1 AVEDLKHP
9 AAGVRK
15 AAAMVLPH
23 TAEASRAILAAGLLH
38 DPDLHTRLAAALVV
52 AEMPTSTEVGQAL
65 YVESQKADNYS
76 DRWLSRA
83 FYIAATRHQK
93 EFTTAYKADPAKL
106 GYNALPMAWRLGDT
120 KHDLTVPAD
129 KDVANDWADMQ
140 VPGNWESRGLPDF
153 DGIVWFTRTFDW
165 SAGAAPTTLSLGPLR
180 NTGEVWIN
188 GQSLTPAPFVPPAA
202 PPATAP

>member
-1 AVEDLKHP
+1 
-9 AAGVRK
+9 
-15 AAAMVLPH
+15 
-23 TAEASRAILAAGLLH
+23 
-38 DPDLHTRLAAALVV
+38 
-52 AEMPTSTEVGQAL
+52 
-65 YVESQKADNYS
+65 
-76 DRWLSRA
+76 
-83 FYIAATRHQK
+83 
-93 EFTTAYKADPAKL
+93 
-106 GYNALPMAWRLGDT
+106 NALPMAVRLGDT
-120 KHDLTVPAD
+120 KPDWRVPAD

-202 PPATAP
+202 PPATAPGARGAATAAAPQGGGRGNASPTYAIPDGVVHGGKNAITVRIQNQRNEGGFTGTP